1 MGGQD
6 IGVLIMRRTVIV
18 LGAGLGG
25 LVAAETLRKL
35 LPDSDRVIAV
45 DRADKHFFPPSLLWL
60 MVGDRKPED
69 FTRSFERLGNRGV
82 ELRRGNVTRINPA
95 RKEVEIDGQ
104 SLAADALV
112 IALGAD
118 YAPEAI
124 PGLAEAG
131 LNIYTMEGASAI
143 HDALDRFEGGRIVIL
158 TAAPMYKCPAA
169 PYEAAL
175 LVDAFLRKHGLRD
188 KTTIEFFAAEP
199 RPMFVAGPDVG
210 AAVRGMVETQ
220 GVAYHPEH
228 QVKDIDP
235 AARHIT
241 FTNGTTAEYDLL
253 FYVPPHRAPAVV
265 REAGLTNEAGWI
277 PVDRHTLQTRFENVF
292 AIGDINSIPL
302 KMGRPLPKAGIFA
315 HGQAE
320 VVANNIAHSWA
331 GRGSPRKFVGEG
343 MCFIETGNAR
353 AGIGKGNFYAE
364 PMPQVAM
371 HGPNLFWHIGKILY
385 EKFWLYRHF

>member
-1 MGGQD
+1 MVRQG
-6 IGVLIMRRTVIV
+6 IGVLTMGRTVIV

-25 LVAAETLRKL
+25 LVVAEKLRKL

-45 DRADKHFFPPSLLWL
+45 DRTDKHFFPPSLLWL

-69 FTRSFERLGNRGV
+69 FTRSFDRLANRGV
-82 ELRRGNVTRINPA
+82 ELRRGNVTRIDA
-95 RKEVEIDGQ
+95 VRKEVEIDGQ

-124 PGLAEAG
+124 PGLAAAG
-131 LNIYTMEGASAI
+131 LNIYTLEGAGAI
-143 HDALDRFEGGRIVIL
+143 HDALARFGGGRIVIL

-199 RPMFVAGPDVG
+199 RPMFVAGPEVG
-210 AAVRGMVETQ
+210 AAVRGMVEAQ

-228 QVKDIDP
+228 QVKEIDP
-235 AARHIT
+235 AARRVT
-241 FTNGTTAEYDLL
+241 FANGTTAEYDLL

-277 PVDRHTLQTRFENVF
+277 PVDRHTLQTQFEGVF
-292 AIGDINSIPL
+292 AIGDITPILL

-320 VVANNIAHSWA
+320 VVANNIAYAWTS
-331 GRGSPRKFVGEG
+331 RGSPRKFVGEG

-364 PMPQVAM
+364 PMPQVEM
-371 HGPNLFWHIGKILY
+371 RGPNLFWHIAKILY
-385 EKFWLYRHF
+385 EKYWLYRHF

>member
-1 MGGQD
+1 MG
-6 IGVLIMRRTVIV
+6 RTVIV
-18 LGAGLGG
+18 LGTGLGG
-25 LVAAETLRKL
+25 MVAAETLRKL

-45 DRADKHFFPPSLLWL
+45 DRTDRHFFPPSLLWL

-69 FTRSFERLGNRGV
+69 FTRSLDRLANRGV
-82 ELRRGNVTRINPA
+82 ELRRGNVTRIDPV
-95 RKEVEIDGQ
+95 RREIEIDGQ

-124 PGLAEAG
+124 PGLAVAG

-175 LVDAFLRKHGLRD
+175 LVDAFLRMHGLRD
-188 KTTIEFFAAEP
+188 KATIEFFAAEP
-199 RPMFVAGPDVG
+199 RPMFVAGPEVG
-210 AAVRGMVETQ
+210 AAVRGMVEAQ
-220 GVAYHPEH
+220 GIAYHPEH
-228 QVKDIDP
+228 QVKEIDP
-235 AARHIT
+235 AARRIT
-241 FTNGTTAEYDLL
+241 FVSGTAAEYDLL
-253 FYVPPHRAPAVV
+253 IYVPPHRAPAVV
-265 REAGLTNEAGWI
+265 REAGLCNEAGWI
-277 PVDRHTLQTRFENVF
+277 PVDRHTLKTQFEGVF
-292 AIGDINSIPL
+292 AIGDITTIPL
-302 KMGRPLPKAGIFA
+302 TMGRPLPKAGVFA

-320 VVANNIAHSWA
+320 VAANNIAHAWT
-331 GRGSPRKFVGEG
+331 GRGTPRKFAGDG

-364 PMPQVAM
+364 PTPQVKM
-371 HGPNLFWHIGKILY
+371 RGPNLFWHIGKILY
-385 EKFWLYRHF
+385 EKYWLYRHF

>member
-1 MGGQD
+1 MG
-6 IGVLIMRRTVIV
+6 RTVIV

-35 LPDSDRVIAV
+35 LPDADRVIAV
-45 DRADKHFFPPSLLWL
+45 DRTDRYFFPPSLLWL

-69 FTRSFERLGNRGV
+69 FTRSLDRLANRGV
-82 ELRRGNVTRINPA
+82 ELRRGNVTRIDPA

-104 SLAADALV
+104 PLAADAMV

-118 YAPEAI
+118 YAPESI
-124 PGLAEAG
+124 PGLAVAG
-131 LNIYTMEGASAI
+131 LNIYTLEGSGAI
-143 HDALDRFEGGRIVIL
+143 RDALARFEGGRIVIL

-199 RPMFVAGPDVG
+199 RPMFVAGPEVG
-210 AAVRGMVETQ
+210 AAVRGMVEAQ

-228 QVKDIDP
+228 QVKEVDP
-235 AARHIT
+235 AARRIT
-241 FTNGTTAEYDLL
+241 FANGTAAGYDLL

-277 PVDRHTLQTRFENVF
+277 PVDRHTLQTQFEGVF
-292 AIGDINSIPL
+292 AIGDITSIPL
-302 KMGRPLPKAGIFA
+302 KMGRPLPKAGVFA

-320 VVANNIAHSWA
+320 VVANNIAHAWT
-331 GRGSPRKFVGEG
+331 GRGAPRKFAGDG
-343 MCFIETGNAR
+343 LCFIETGNAR

-364 PMPQVAM
+364 PTPQVEM
-371 HGPNLFWHIGKILY
+371 RGPNLFWHLGKILY
-385 EKFWLYRHF
+385 EKYWLYRRF

>member
-6 IGVLIMRRTVIV
+6 IGVLIMGRTVIV

-69 FTRSFERLGNRGV
+69 FTRSFDRLANRGV
-82 ELRRGNVTRINPA
+82 ELRRGNVTRIDPV
-95 RKEVEIDGQ
+95 RREVEIDGQ

-124 PGLAEAG
+124 PGLAAAG
-131 LNIYTMEGASAI
+131 LNIYTLEGASAI
-143 HDALDRFEGGRIVIL
+143 RDSLARFEGGRIVIL

-175 LVDAFLRKHGLRD
+175 LVDSFLRKHGLRD

-199 RPMFVAGPDVG
+199 RPMFVAGPEVG
-210 AAVRGMVETQ
+210 AAVRGMVEAQ
-220 GVAYHPEH
+220 GIAYHPEH
-228 QVKDIDP
+228 QVKEVDP
-235 AARHIT
+235 AARRVT
-241 FTNGTTAEYDLL
+241 FANGTTAEYDLL

-277 PVDRHTLQTRFENVF
+277 PVDRHTLQTQFEGVF
-292 AIGDINSIPL
+292 AIGDITSIPL

-320 VVANNIAHSWA
+320 VVANNIAYAWTS
-331 GRGSPRKFVGEG
+331 RGSPRKFVGEG

-364 PMPQVAM
+364 PMPQVEM
-371 HGPNLFWHIGKILY
+371 RGPNLFWHVAKILY
-385 EKFWLYRHF
+385 EKYWLYRHF